1 MVCSAEDFVISK
13 LMNRIPDLELPSAH
27 PRRAFIR
34 KVVDSEVR
42 LAYHDRIL
50 QTLPEPMQAKEA
62 EVIGEDPQ
70 PNWPYERAGLSLPIH
85 DLIAADD
92 QIIHFFKKPLA
103 YWTYFAKRAPTP
115 KLNPTSSLYQ
125 TPHPV
130 QTNQSHQMSESWPSK
145 PSSNSVPDHSPI
157 S

>member
-1 MVCSAEDFVISK
+1 
-13 LMNRIPDLELPSAH
+13 MNRIPDLELPSAH

-70 PNWPYERAGLSLPIH
+70 PNWPYERAGQSQPTAS

-92 QIIHFFKKPLA
+92 QIIHYIKKPLT
-103 YWTYFAKRAPTP
+103 YWTYFVKRAPTP
-115 KLNPTSSLYQ
+115 KLNLISLLYQ
-125 TPHPV
+125 IQHPA
-130 QTNQSHQMSESWPSK
+130 QMSPYHQMSGSWLSK
-145 PSSNSVPDHSPI
+145 PFSNSVPDHSPI

>member
-1 MVCSAEDFVISK
+1 MFSWRPLRVK
-13 LMNRIPDLELPSAH
+13 LINRIPDLALPSAH

-62 EVIGEDPQ
+62 EVIGGDPQ
-70 PNWPYERAGLSLPIH
+70 PNWPYERAGESQ
-85 DLIAADD
+85 LIINDSTSADR
-92 QIIHFFKKPLA
+92 QITHSIKKPLA

-115 KLNPTSSLYQ
+115 KHNLTSSLYQ
-125 TPHPV
+125 TPHPA
-130 QTNQSHQMSESWPSK
+130 QTSQSHQTSESWLSR